1 MTPRLTPDAQQAYKE
16 ILDTFPAILHPD
28 KAARMD
34 WLVELQMAQKG
45 VSEGDKAMVVTAA
58 RFISRPSSKAR
69 YDRMM
74 GQGETRETVKTG
86 YQTMAGYYQRPREVK
101 RWAPVVARMVKP
113 ARDMKVLA
121 FCASDRKNGNSD
133 QLVDE
138 AVRGATE
145 AGAKLL
151 EKIYLPDL
159 CIKHCQS
166 LYMQR
171 DIVGA
176 WEIDPDIQF
185 NYCDY
190 SRGFKGLKDKGT
202 CLLDDDMPK
211 VYEKIKQAD
220 AIVFGFPIINGW
232 EGEVVT
238 SFQERW
244 QRYTGCVI
252 TDRAGEGRRAMVIGT
267 WGTGDN
273 QAYDNIVEVV
283 INRLNTF
290 KYTVVEA
297 ISACGFA
304 GLLSGLDEERQ
315 GIIKRYPEEMKKV
328 YQAGRN
334 LVTGEFSG

>member
-1 MTPRLTPDAQQAYKE
+1 MTPRLTPEAQQAYKE
-16 ILDTFPAILHPD
+16 VLDTFPAILQPD
-28 KAARMD
+28 KAGRID

-45 VSEGDKAMVVTAA
+45 ISEGDKAMVITAA

-86 YQTMAGYYQRPREVK
+86 YQTFEGYYNRPREVK
-101 RWAPVVARMVKP
+101 RWSPVVAKTQKP

-121 FCASDRKNGNSD
+121 FCASDRKGGNSD
-133 QLVDE
+133 MLVDE
-138 AVRGATE
+138 AARGATD
-145 AGAKLL
+145 AGAALL
-151 EKIYLPDL
+151 DKIYLPDL
-159 CIKHCQS
+159 DIKHCRS

-176 WEIDPDIQF
+176 WEVDPDMAF

-190 SRGFKGLKDKGT
+190 SRDFKGLKNKGT
-202 CLLDDDMPK
+202 CTLDDDMPK

-220 AIVFGFPIINGW
+220 AIIFGFPIINGW

-267 WGTGDN
+267 WGTGDIH
-273 QAYDNIVEVV
+273 AYDNIIEVV

-290 KYTVVEA
+290 RYNVVEA
-297 ISACGFA
+297 LSACGFA
-304 GLLSGLDEERQ
+304 GLLSGLDEA
-315 GIIKRYPEEMKKV
+315 GKGVIKRYPEEMKKV

-334 LVTGEFSG
+334 LVTGEFNG

>member
-1 MTPRLTPDAQQAYKE
+1 MTPRLTPDASAAYKE
-16 ILDTFPAILHPD
+16 IVESFPAILQPD
-28 KAARMD
+28 KAGRID
-34 WLVELQMAQKG
+34 WLVTLQMAEKG
-45 VSEGDKAMVVTAA
+45 VSEGTKEMVITAA

-69 YDRMM
+69 FDKMM
-74 GQGETRETVKTG
+74 GLGEKRETVKTG
-86 YQTMAGYYQRPREVK
+86 YQSLEGYYMRPRMVK
-101 RWAPVVARMVKP
+101 RWPPVVAKTVKP
-113 ARDMKVLA
+113 PKDMKVLA

-133 QLVDE
+133 MLVSE
-138 AVRGATE
+138 AVRGATD
-145 AGAKLL
+145 AGATLL

-159 CIKHCQS
+159 NIKHCQS

-176 WEIDPDIQF
+176 WELDPDMAF

-190 SRGFKGLKDKGT
+190 SRGFKGLKDKGCCT
-202 CLLDDDMPK
+202 LDDDMPR
-211 VYEKIKQAD
+211 VYEQIKVAD
-220 AIVFGFPIINGW
+220 AIVFGFPLINGW

-252 TDRAGEGRRAMVIGT
+252 NDRAGEGRRAMVIGT
-267 WGTGDN
+267 WGTGDV

-290 KYTVVEA
+290 HYNVVEA

-304 GLLSGLDEERQ
+304 GLLSGLDEEGK
-315 GIIKRYPEEMKKV
+315 GIICRYPEEMKKV
-328 YQAGRN
+328 YLAGRN
-334 LVTGEFSG
+334 LVTGEFK